1 MTRLVHIPLTVASW
15 CYGAGVHARL
25 WWYRVGGG
33 RVRSLGRPVVSV
45 GNLSVGGT
53 GKTPIVIALG
63 EALLSRGVGVAVLS
77 RGYGGA
83 LERVGGLVSDGS
95 GRPHVERHQHAAVER
110 HQHAAA
116 DWTQAGDEPALIAR
130 RLPRATVI
138 VGRNRA
144 AVWSRVAPA
153 LGPGVCLLDDGFQ
166 HLAIARDE
174 NLLLL
179 DATEPYAGAALL
191 PKGRLR
197 EPLSALARAS
207 AVVVTRV
214 DQAAPGAVDA
224 IEALVR
230 RVRSDL
236 PLLYARFALT
246 GLVEVGSGRA
256 APLDGRFLMP
266 LDRLRGVRV
275 LAAAGIGRF
284 ESFVASLERAG
295 ASVADAVPFRDH
307 HPYRRVDLDRILER
321 ARDARAELVVTTE
334 KDAIKLES
342 LVRAGESLWAARV
355 EARVEDAVQWN
366 ALIDRVAKGVALNGI
381 DKRPR

>member
-1 MTRLVHIPLTVASW
+1 MSGLVHGLLTPASW
-15 CYGAGVHARL
+15 CYGAGVRARL

-83 LERVGGLVSDGS
+83 LERAGGLVSDGS
-95 GRPHVERHQHAAVER
+95 GRPHVERHQQAAVER
-110 HQHAAA
+110 HQQAAA

-130 RLPRATVI
+130 RLPQATVI
-138 VGRNRA
+138 VGRDRA

-179 DATEPYAGAALL
+179 DATEPYADAALL

-224 IEALVR
+224 IETLVR

-246 GLVEVGSGRA
+246 GLVEVGSGREA
-256 APLDGRFLMP
+256 P
-266 LDRLRGVRV
+266 LDRLKGVRV

-295 ASVADAVPFRDH
+295 ASVADAMPFRDH
-307 HPYRRVDLDRILER
+307 HPYRRADLDRILAR

-355 EARVEDAVQWN
+355 EARVEDAVQWS
-366 ALIDRVAKGVALNGI
+366 ALIDRVAAKVA
-381 DKRPR
+381 R

>member
-1 MTRLVHIPLTVASW
+1 MTRLVDIPFTAASW
-15 CYGAGVHARL
+15 CYGAGVRARL

-83 LERVGGLVSDGS
+83 LERAGGLVSDGS
-95 GRPHVERHQHAAVER
+95 GRPL
-110 HQHAAA
+110 A

-138 VGRNRA
+138 VGRDRA
-144 AVWSRVAPA
+144 AIWARVAPA

-179 DATEPYAGAALL
+179 DATEPYADAALL

-224 IEALVR
+224 IKTLVR

-256 APLDGRFLMP
+256 APLD
-266 LDRLRGVRV
+266 RLKGVRV

-307 HPYRRVDLDRILER
+307 HPYRRADLDRILER
-321 ARDARAELVVTTE
+321 AHDARAELVVTTE

-366 ALIDRVAKGVALNGI
+366 ALIDRVAKGVA
-381 DKRPR
+381 R

>member
-1 MTRLVHIPLTVASW
+1 MSRIVHIPLSMASGL
-15 CYGAGVHARL
+15 YGAGVRARL

-83 LERVGGLVSDGS
+83 LERAGGLVSDGS
-95 GRPHVERHQHAAVER
+95 GRPL
-110 HQHAAA
+110 A

-138 VGRNRA
+138 VGRDRA

-179 DATEPYAGAALL
+179 DATEPYADAALL

-224 IEALVR
+224 IETLVR

-256 APLDGRFLMP
+256 APLD
-266 LDRLRGVRV
+266 RLKGVRV

-295 ASVADAVPFRDH
+295 ASVADAMPFRDH
-307 HPYRRVDLDRILER
+307 HPYRRADLDRILAR

-366 ALIDRVAKGVALNGI
+366 ALIDRVAKGVA
-381 DKRPR
+381 R

>member
-1 MTRLVHIPLTVASW
+1 
-15 CYGAGVHARL
+15 
-25 WWYRVGGG
+25 
-33 RVRSLGRPVVSV
+33 VSV

-83 LERVGGLVSDGS
+83 LERAGGLVSDGS
-95 GRPHVERHQHAAVER
+95 GRLRVERHQQAAVER
-110 HQHAAA
+110 HQQAAVERHQQAAA
-116 DWTQAGDEPALIAR
+116 DWRQAGDEPALIAR

-138 VGRNRA
+138 VGRDRA
-144 AVWSRVAPA
+144 AVWSRVAPV

-207 AVVVTRV
+207 AAIITRA
-214 DQAAPGAVDA
+214 DLAGPGAVA
-224 IEALVR
+224 ALETLVR
-230 RVRSDL
+230 ARHPDL
-236 PLLYARFALT
+236 PLFLARFALT
-246 GLVEVGSGRA
+246 GLIEVGSGRSA
-256 APLDGRFLMP
+256 P
-266 LDRLRGVRV
+266 LDRLKGVRV

-295 ASVADAVPFRDH
+295 ASVADVMPFRDH
-307 HPYRRVDLDRILER
+307 HPYRRADLDRILER
-321 ARDARAELVVTTE
+321 QHDARAELVVTTE

-342 LVRAGESLWAARV
+342 LVRAGESVWAARV

-366 ALIDRVAKGVALNGI
+366 ALIDRVAKGVA
-381 DKRPR
+381 R

>member
-1 MTRLVHIPLTVASW
+1 MTRLVHIPLTAASW
-15 CYGAGVHARL
+15 CYGAGVRARL
-25 WWYRVGGG
+25 WWYRIGGG

-63 EALLSRGVGVAVLS
+63 EALLARGVGVAVLS

-83 LERVGGLVSDGS
+83 LERAGGLVSDGS
-95 GRPHVERHQHAAVER
+95 GRPRVERHQ
-110 HQHAAA
+110 QAAA

-138 VGRNRA
+138 VGRDRA
-144 AVWSRVAPA
+144 AAWSRVARV

-179 DATEPYAGAALL
+179 DATEPYADAALL

-207 AVVVTRV
+207 AVIITRA
-214 DQAAPGAVDA
+214 DLAAPGAVA
-224 IEALVR
+224 ALETLVR
-230 RVRSDL
+230 ARRPDL
-236 PLLYARFALT
+236 PLFRARFALT
-246 GLVEVGSGRA
+246 GLVEVGSGRQA
-256 APLDGRFLMP
+256 P
-266 LDRLRGVRV
+266 LDRLKGVRV

-295 ASVADAVPFRDH
+295 ASVADAMPFRDH
-307 HPYRRVDLDRILER
+307 HPYRRADLDRILAR
-321 ARDARAELVVTTE
+321 TRDARAELVVTTE

-342 LVRAGESLWAARV
+342 LVRAGESLWATRV
-355 EARVEDAVQWN
+355 DALVEDAPRWN
-366 ALIDRVAKGVALNGI
+366 ALIDRVAASVA
-381 DKRPR
+381 R

>member
-1 MTRLVHIPLTVASW
+1 MTRLVHIPLTAASW
-15 CYGAGVHARL
+15 GYGAGVRARL

-63 EALLSRGVGVAVLS
+63 EALLARGVGVAVLS

-83 LERVGGLVSDGS
+83 LERAGGLVSDGS
-95 GRPHVERHQHAAVER
+95 GRPH
-110 HQHAAA
+110 A
-116 DWTQAGDEPALIAR
+116 DWRQAGDEPALIAR

-138 VGRNRA
+138 VGRDRA

-179 DATEPYAGAALL
+179 DATEPYADAALL
-191 PKGRLR
+191 PTGRLR

-214 DQAAPGAVDA
+214 DQAAPGAVGA
-224 IEALVR
+224 IETLVR

-246 GLVEVGSGRA
+246 GLLEIGSGRA
-256 APLDGRFLMP
+256 AA
-266 LDRLRGVRV
+266 LDRLKGVRV

-295 ASVADAVPFRDH
+295 ASVVDAVPFRDH
-307 HPYRRVDLDRILER
+307 HPYRRADLDRILER

-342 LVRAGESLWAARV
+342 LVRAGESLWAACV
-355 EARVEDAVQWN
+355 EARVEDAAQWN
-366 ALIDRVAKGVALNGI
+366 ALIDRVAKGV
-381 DKRPR
+381 PP

>member
-1 MTRLVHIPLTVASW
+1 MSRIGHIPLRLASGL
-15 CYGAGVHARL
+15 YGAGVRARL

-77 RGYGGA
+77 RGYGGE
-83 LERVGGLVSDGS
+83 LERAGGPVSDGS
-95 GRPHVERHQHAAVER
+95 GRPL
-110 HQHAAA
+110 A
-116 DWTQAGDEPALIAR
+116 DWMQAGDEPALIAR

-138 VGRNRA
+138 VGRDRA

-179 DATEPYAGAALL
+179 DATEPCADAALL
-191 PKGRLR
+191 PQGRLR

-214 DQAAPGAVDA
+214 DQAAPGAVVA
-224 IEALVR
+224 IETLVR

-236 PLLYARFALT
+236 PIFYARFALT

-256 APLDGRFLMP
+256 APLD
-266 LDRLRGVRV
+266 RLKGVRV

-284 ESFVASLERAG
+284 ESFIASLERAG
-295 ASVADAVPFRDH
+295 ASVGDAVPFRDH
-307 HPYRRVDLDRILER
+307 HPYRRADLDRILAR

-342 LVRAGESLWAARV
+342 LVRVGESFWAARV
-355 EARVEDAVQWN
+355 EARVEDASRWN
-366 ALIDRVAKGVALNGI
+366 ALIDRVAKGVA
-381 DKRPR
+381 R

>member
-1 MTRLVHIPLTVASW
+1 MSRIVHIPLSMASGL
-15 CYGAGVHARL
+15 YGAGVRARL

-83 LERVGGLVSDGS
+83 LERAGGLVSDGL
-95 GRPHVERHQHAAVER
+95 GHPCVERHQQAAVER
-110 HQHAAA
+110 HQQAAA

-191 PKGRLR
+191 PLGRLR

-207 AVVVTRV
+207 AAIITRA
-214 DQAAPGAVDA
+214 DLAGPGAVA
-224 IEALVR
+224 ALETLVR
-230 RVRSDL
+230 ARCPDL
-236 PLLYARFALT
+236 PLFRARFALT

-256 APLDGRFLMP
+256 APLD
-266 LDRLRGVRV
+266 RLKGVRV

-307 HPYRRVDLDRILER
+307 HPYRRADLDRILAR
-321 ARDARAELVVTTE
+321 AHDARAELVVTTE